1 METQHKHNV
10 YSRMHT
16 LVSHLTLVNTIK
28 RLGEHFFKIKKV
40 TIFFKIKK
48 VTTCV
53 LISMGV
59 LVATN

>member
-1 METQHKHNV
+1 
-10 YSRMHT
+10 MHT
-16 LVSHLTLVNTIK
+16 LVLHLTLVNTIE